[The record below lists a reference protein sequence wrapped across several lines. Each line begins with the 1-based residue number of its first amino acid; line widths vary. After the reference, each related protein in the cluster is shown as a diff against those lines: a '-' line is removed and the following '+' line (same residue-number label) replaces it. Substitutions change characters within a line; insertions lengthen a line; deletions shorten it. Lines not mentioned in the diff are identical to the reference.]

1 MKINALLMVLLF
13 AMATLQAQE
22 KKPIVDEVVAIVG
35 NKAILKSDVENQ
47 YIQYRSQNPTVD
59 PNVDMRCMILDN
71 LMLSKLLITQAQ
83 LDSVDISDAQVEERI
98 ERNMRY
104 FISQFGSKQKLE
116 EFYKKSIKD
125 IKDELRESVRDQLYV
140 EFMQDKLTRGVTITP
155 TEIKLY
161 FKKIPEDSLPM
172 FPSEYELIEIAKIPK
187 VSQTQSDVARYK
199 LNELRD
205 RILAGESFATM
216 AVMYSEDPG
225 SALKGGEL
233 GFVNRGELYPEF
245 ETAAFAL
252 KPGEVSPII
261 KTKAG
266 FHIIQ
271 LIERRGQ
278 TINVRHILVMLKPAM
293 EDMAVAK
300 TSLDSVY
307 TLIKSGS
314 LTIPDAVTKYSE
326 SPTKKSGGFMVN
338 PYSGGLSFDEN
349 SLDESMSSSVLNM
362 NIGDYSMPI
371 LSKTEEG
378 EPCYKIVVLKK
389 KTLAHKANLIE
400 DYDKIQK
407 AALED
412 KKQRILDK
420 WVTDKIKDIYV
431 NILTE
436 YKKCS
441 FTHPW
446 IKD

>member
-1 MKINALLMVLLF
+1 
-13 AMATLQAQE
+13 
-22 KKPIVDEVVAIVG
+22 VG
-35 NKAILKSDVENQ
+35 
-47 YIQYRSQNPTVD
+47 
-59 PNVDMRCMILDN
+59 
-71 LMLSKLLITQAQ
+71 
-83 LDSVDISDAQVEERI
+83 
-98 ERNMRY
+98 
-104 FISQFGSKQKLE
+104 
-116 EFYKKSIKD
+116 
-125 IKDELRESVRDQLYV
+125 
-140 EFMQDKLTRGVTITP
+140 
-155 TEIKLY
+155 
-161 FKKIPEDSLPM
+161 
-172 FPSEYELIEIAKIPK
+172 
-187 VSQTQSDVARYK
+187 
-199 LNELRD
+199 
-205 RILAGESFATM
+205 
-216 AVMYSEDPG
+216 
-225 SALKGGEL
+225 
-233 GFVNRGELYPEF
+233 
-245 ETAAFAL
+245 
-252 KPGEVSPII
+252 
-261 KTKAG
+261 
-266 FHIIQ
+266 
-271 LIERRGQ
+271 
-278 TINVRHILVMLKPAM
+278 
-293 EDMAVAK
+293 VAK